1 MIIKSKIVPFVWSKK
16 YLEKGRRNLFKD
28 VKVFRDD
35 ESMEYSYKIDDGLLL
50 FSIDNINN
58 KQYDNLK
65 IIYDENIYQIQLND
79 DIKYDNLKAGEI
91 LIYLEKNITIF
102 SFRANISYK
111 FFIKTVYKFINRF
124 IDKDTLIQ
132 EINIFLKSRIGVKY
146 KNELAKLLGE
156 IENKNASVEELL
168 LEAIDESNR
177 IINLLLNSE
186 LFITLEKQMNNQD
199 LMLLITYYISAP
211 MIPKIDQETFN
222 NLVNSA
228 IKYDHSLENVWRLG
242 MNYDCRNY
250 NYDLLD
256 EFFVNS
262 KDSWYLAEYI
272 SGINQVNQEKIVNM
286 VIQTKDKK
294 FIKKLLSDNFIQS
307 NLEEKYKED
316 LKKALVNEEN

>member
-1 MIIKSKIVPFVWSKK
+1 M
-16 YLEKGRRNLFKD
+16 FKD

-35 ESMEYSYKIDDGLLL
+35 KSIEYSYKIDDGLLL
-50 FSIDNINN
+50 FSIDNIND

-65 IIYDENIYQIQLND
+65 IIYDENIYQIHLND
-79 DIKYDNLKAGEI
+79 DIKYNNLKAGEI
-91 LIYLEKNITIF
+91 LICLEKNTPSF
-102 SFRANISYK
+102 SFRANINYK
-111 FFIKTVYKFINRF
+111 FFIKTIYKFINKF

-132 EINIFLKSRIGVKY
+132 EIDIFLKSRIGVKY
-146 KNELAKLLGE
+146 KNELAKLLTE
-156 IENKNASVEELL
+156 IENKNVSIEELL
-168 LEAIDESNR
+168 LEANDEQSR
-177 IINLLLNSE
+177 IINLLLNNE
-186 LFITLEKQMNNQD
+186 LFITLENQMNTQD

-222 NLVNSA
+222 DLVNSA
-228 IKYDHSLENVWRLG
+228 VKYDHSLENVWRLG

-272 SGINQVNQEKIVNM
+272 SGINQVNQAKIVNM
-286 VIQTKDKK
+286 VIQTKDKE
-294 FIKKLLSDNFIQS
+294 FIKKLLKDNFIQS